1 MERNSD
7 NDCIGCIELWF
18 VFFLSNRNIISG
30 LLRFQKIIW
39 LSRIYITN
47 SISGLCVEH
56 IKIWSIDVFSLLFRK
71 KNIYEKR
78 CVENCGLRRM
88 VTSLR
93 RLSYVLICMVQEAL
107 ACLNIFILAFHFM
120 TFQFFTCFTSAV
132 WYYLPSVFF
141 VIFVPILKM
150 TLFIQLLE
158 IRIERR
164 FIWI

>member
-18 VFFLSNRNIISG
+18 VFFLSNRHIISG
-30 LLRFQKIIW
+30 LLRFQQIIW

-93 RLSYVLICMVQEAL
+93 QLSYVLICMVQEAL
-107 ACLNIFILAFHFM
+107 VCLNIFILGFLSYH
-120 TFQFFTCFTSAV
+120 CLSLILV
-132 WYYLPSVFF
+132 WQSNKLHQSSITWNYLT
-141 VIFVPILKM
+141 IQIILQND
-150 TLFIQLLE
+150 TQSY
-158 IRIERR
+158 RY
-164 FIWI
+164 

>member
-1 MERNSD
+1 MSEQTKTDYKNTLNLPQTTLEMRANATVK
-7 NDCIGCIELWF
+7 ELQT
-18 VFFLSNRNIISG
+18 
-30 LLRFQKIIW
+30 QKFW
-39 LSRIYITN
+39 
-47 SISGLCVEH
+47 EE
-56 IKIWSIDVFSLLFRK
+56 

-164 FIWI
+164 FI